1 MTFEL
6 IDLSSCSDL
15 QNRDDDAEV
24 LPSLGACWDQNELT
38 ATMTLDGPAWVLQIQ
53 SEILFLDQKSLGQG
67 FVS

>member
-15 QNRDDDAEV
+15 QNRNDAEV
-24 LPSLGACWDQNELT
+24 LPSLGACWYQNELT

>member
-6 IDLSSCSDL
+6 IDLSFSDL
-15 QNRDDDAEV
+15 QNGNDDVEV
-24 LPSLGACWDQNELT
+24 PPSLGACWDQSELI
-38 ATMTLDGPAWVLQIQ
+38 ATMMLDGPLSVLQVQ